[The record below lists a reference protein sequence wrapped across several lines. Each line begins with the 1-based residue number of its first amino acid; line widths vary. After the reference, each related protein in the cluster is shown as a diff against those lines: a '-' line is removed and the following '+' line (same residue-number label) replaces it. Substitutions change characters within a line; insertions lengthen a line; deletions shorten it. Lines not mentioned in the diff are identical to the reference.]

1 MPITEPHSS
10 SSMSGGRIPEAA
22 SARKNAFLPS
32 VSLRSYASSTSAVVS
47 DRAETQLYTGFAD
60 TCS

>member
-1 MPITEPHSS
+1 
-10 SSMSGGRIPEAA
+10 MSGGRIPEAA